1 MKKIITTV
9 GASLFTNYMKPEA
22 QAKIEGYETIKGQ
35 FDVLDA
41 CADATDRK
49 RQQEKEIKEQ
59 IHYWL
64 TLDNPNACAEIKSL
78 LKIAEQEGNIE
89 VYLLATDTVL
99 SVLACELIGDFLIT
113 NKANFAEGKV
123 KEVHFKSKNDAIKG
137 LQVKDK
143 KSFEKN
149 GLVNLQKKLNQIAN
163 NGFYWDDCIFNF
175 TGGYKAIIPY
185 LTIIAQIKK
194 RPLYYIFEDTNEV
207 IKIPQTP
214 LAFDTDFFETYWNNF
229 EKLSDGNIIDVN
241 ELENTYQF
249 QQDAQSCI
257 EIEEGDCCLNGLGG
271 MLWEDYKSQFFTFYV
286 ANEDVQREI
295 EAKQG
300 IKRIVENKIW
310 NKEILTSK
318 TEKKGTHKVYD
329 DGNNPFRVFYENYHN
344 TICIYKVF
352 ENHDIYENYINTTLF
367 NQGLISNPILK
378 RMKKSLI

>member
-9 GASLFTNYMKPEA
+9 GTSLFINYMKPEA
-22 QAKIEGYETIKGQ
+22 QAKIEGYETIRTQ
-35 FDVLDA
+35 FDVLDT
-41 CADATDRK
+41 CIDATDRK
-49 RQQEKEIKEQ
+49 TQKESEIREQ
-59 IHYWL
+59 MQYWL
-64 TLDNPNACAEIKSL
+64 TFDNPNACAEIKSIS
-78 LKIAEQEGNIE
+78 KIAEQEGDIE

-99 SVLACELIGDFLIT
+99 SVLACELICDFLIT

-185 LTIIAQIKK
+185 ITIIAQLKK
-194 RPLYYIFEDTNEV
+194 CPLYYIFEDTNEL

-214 LAFDTDFFETYWNNF
+214 LSFNTDFFETYWSNF
-229 EKLSDGNIIDVN
+229 EKLSNQSIVSTS
-241 ELENTYQF
+241 ELENAFQF
-249 QQDAQSCI
+249 QKDAQSCI
-257 EIEEGDCCLNGLGG
+257 EIEIEYCCLNGLGG
-271 MLWEDYKSQFFTFYV
+271 MLWEDYNSQFFAYYV
-286 ANEDVQREI
+286 VNEDVQREI
-295 EAKQG
+295 DVKHN
-300 IKRIVENKIW
+300 IKRIIESKIW
-310 NKEILTSK
+310 NTETLTSK

-329 DGNNPFRVFYENYHN
+329 DGNNPNRIFYTNYQN

-352 ENHDIYENYINTTLF
+352 ENHDVYENYINATPF
-367 NQGLISNPILK
+367 NQNLISNPILK
-378 RMKKSLI
+378 RIKKNNN